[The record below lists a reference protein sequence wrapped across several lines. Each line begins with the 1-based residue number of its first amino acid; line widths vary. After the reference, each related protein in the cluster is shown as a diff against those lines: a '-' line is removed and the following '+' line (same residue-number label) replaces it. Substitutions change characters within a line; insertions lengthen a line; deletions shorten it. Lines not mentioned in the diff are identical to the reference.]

1 MQRLNLDRP
10 AGESLRILCLG
21 AHADDIE
28 IGAGGAVLSLLERY
42 PGASVQWVVFSASS
56 QRAEEADA
64 SAAAFL
70 TGAGQSRVLVHQFQ
84 DAFFP
89 DNFRSLKQSFEDL
102 KRGFIPDVIFSHHA
116 CDAHQDHRV
125 IAELTWNTFRDH
137 LVLGYEILKYDPDL
151 GNPNVFIALDERIAE
166 LKIAYLMRYFASQRT
181 RRWFVPGTF
190 EAIMRVRGVQG
201 AAVSGLAEGFHA
213 PKLCL

>member
-1 MQRLNLDRP
+1 MQRLRLERP
-10 AGESLRILCLG
+10 TDEPLRILCLG

-42 PGASVQWVVFSASS
+42 PGASVQWVVFSANS
-56 QRAEEADA
+56 QRSEEAEA

-70 TGAGQSRVLVHQFQ
+70 AGAGQSRVFVHQFR

-89 DNFRSLKQSFEDL
+89 DEFKSLKQTFEDL
-102 KRGFIPDVIFSHHA
+102 KRGFDPHLIFSHHGA
-116 CDAHQDHRV
+116 DGHQDHRV

-151 GNPNVFIALDERIAE
+151 GNPNVFIPLEQRTAE
-166 LKIAYLMRYFASQRT
+166 LKVAHLMRYFASQRT

-190 EAIMRVRGVQG
+190 EGIMRVRGVQ
-201 AAVSGLAEGFHA
+201 AAAPSGFAEGFHA
-213 PKLCL
+213 PKVCL